1 MNLRL
6 TLWLTFAL
14 FLMMLVAGGAS
25 FYIGS
30 VMGREALKAV
40 TQPEV
45 NSEDQLGNKK
55 PKGGKYKGLKIINEQ
70 DILQKVYNTTKRQGN
85 LQEKSDPDSATNVV
99 NYKSNNKLIKPNAF
113 PIANQSKGVT
123 LEVSDAQYEGNS
135 LLLGLK
141 LKNEGKKP
149 VNFLYSFL
157 DLKDERGR
165 PLSAI
170 PEGLPGLLPADGKN
184 YHGVLRIPSALLA
197 DAQKIS
203 LTLTDYPERNLELKL
218 KQIPVSR

>member
-14 FLMMLVAGGAS
+14 FLMMLAAGGAS

-70 DILQKVYNTTKRQGN
+70 DILREVYNITHRQDN
-85 LQEKSDPDSATNVV
+85 LRAQSGANAASNLVD
-99 NYKSNNKLIKPNAF
+99 YKSSNKLIHPNAF
-113 PIANQSKGVT
+113 PIAHQSQGVT
-123 LEVSDAQYEGNS
+123 LEVVDAQYEDSS
-135 LLLGLK
+135 LLLRLK
-141 LKNEGKKP
+141 LKNKGKKP
-149 VNFLYSFL
+149 VSFLYSFL

-184 YHGVLRIPSALLA
+184 YHGVLRIPTALLG
-197 DAQKIS
+197 DTQKIS
-203 LTLTDYPERNLELKL
+203 LTLTDYPARNLELKL